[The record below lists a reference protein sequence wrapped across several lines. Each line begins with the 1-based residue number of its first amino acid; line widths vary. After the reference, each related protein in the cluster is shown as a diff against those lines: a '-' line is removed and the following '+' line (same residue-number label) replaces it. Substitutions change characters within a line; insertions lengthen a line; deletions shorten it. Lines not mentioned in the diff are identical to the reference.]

1 MIVECKVL
9 LGVKNFKQRSR
20 RVAAKIH
27 PKLVHLIEHD
37 QRVDRSRFFH
47 HLNDLSRQ
55 RADVCPAMP
64 AYLGFVAHAAQ
75 AQANK
80 LAAGRLSDRTP
91 EAGLADTRWT
101 DETKNRTFRSFYQL
115 TNGKV
120 FKDALFD
127 FFQTVMITFQNF
139 LRSIDVA
146 DLF

>member
-55 RADVCPAMP
+55 GADVCPAMP
-64 AYLGFVAHAAQ
+64 AYLGFVAHPAQ
-75 AQANK
+75 AQAHE
-80 LAAGRLSDRTP
+80 LAARRFCDRTP

-101 DETKNRTFRSFYQL
+101 EKSKTRTLRPFYHLPNRT
-115 TNGKV
+115 V
-120 FKDALFD
+120 
-127 FFQTVMITFQNF
+127 
-139 LRSIDVA
+139 
-146 DLF
+146 